1 MGWPRF
7 SVAKFAE
14 KSNSRSAKTVSVASL
29 TAEVISTCK
38 PELGAG
44 AACSLTR
51 GKDDSAA
58 KKVFDEVSGKSRCCF
73 SWAATCLAERFGCV
87 ENSFGLPPGDDA
99 EEISNSGVAVA
110 CDVWINASGGTAAEN
125 RTPAGGGGTTSR
137 ARTEWIIGTLEASKR
152 QAAAAIQASC
162 RRVGFDHQDLFLI
175 SGAPGCVRA
184 RASGYRAEASSSH
197 EANRPPRSFAR
208 HRVTM

>member
-14 KSNSRSAKTVSVASL
+14 KSNSRSAKTVSVPSL

-51 GKDDSAA
+51 GKDGRAA
-58 KKVFDEVSGKSRCCF
+58 KKVFDEDSGKSRCCF

-87 ENSFGLPPGDDA
+87 EKSFCLPPGDDA
-99 EEISNSGVAVA
+99 AAISNCGVAVA
-110 CDVWINASGGTAAEN
+110 CDVRINTSGGNAGEN
-125 RTPAGGGGTTSR
+125 RT
-137 ARTEWIIGTLEASKR
+137 
-152 QAAAAIQASC
+152 
-162 RRVGFDHQDLFLI
+162 
-175 SGAPGCVRA
+175 
-184 RASGYRAEASSSH
+184 
-197 EANRPPRSFAR
+197 
-208 HRVTM
+208 